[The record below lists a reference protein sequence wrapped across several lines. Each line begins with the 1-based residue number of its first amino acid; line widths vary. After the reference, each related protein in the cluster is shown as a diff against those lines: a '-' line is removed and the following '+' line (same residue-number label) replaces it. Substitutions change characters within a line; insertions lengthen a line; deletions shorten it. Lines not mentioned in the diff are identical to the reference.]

1 MISQKNVSKNGFRPI
16 KTAKNQFS
24 LSRSCLIAQPVFSSF
39 QLSGSLVDGSNRGGS
54 ITEVSDMTSISG
66 ISGNS
71 GGGIDMVR
79 VSHDSGGNGLLD
91 DGLSLDGDWVRD
103 IVRGIN
109 MDGGWDLN
117 DPLGVEGSIKRG
129 INLALNEDGILDIVD
144 FSLGLD
150 NGGVDSVGSPEDSW
164 DSDGKMGGG
173 WLVDPGGI
181 SGHIA
186 GLSKVHLLGDN
197 WGGLVDGG
205 HSSSLGC
212 GGVRGRGSGG
222 GICYWGMGDNGAGGV
237 VLSSVG
243 NWGSDR
249 GCGSKRSC
257 GITKTMNSSK
267 RSCGI
272 TKTVNSSKSKS
283 GIAKVSPS
291 DGHIS
296 GSAESASQN
305 KGKCHK
311 RSHIARNLPLSC

>member
-1 MISQKNVSKNGFRPI
+1 
-16 KTAKNQFS
+16 
-24 LSRSCLIAQPVFSSF
+24 
-39 QLSGSLVDGSNRGGS
+39 VDGSNRGGS
-54 ITEVSDMTSISG
+54 ITEVSSISGMTSISG

-109 MDGGWDLN
+109 MDGGWDL
-117 DPLGVEGSIKRG
+117 DDLLGVEGSIIRG

-205 HSSSLGC
+205 DSSSLGG

-249 GCGSKRSC
+249 GCGSKGGC

-311 RSHIARNLPLSC
+311 RSHIARYLH

>member
-1 MISQKNVSKNGFRPI
+1 M
-16 KTAKNQFS
+16 
-24 LSRSCLIAQPVFSSF
+24 
-39 QLSGSLVDGSNRGGS
+39 GGS
-54 ITEVSDMTSISG
+54 ITEVSSISGISG

-71 GGGIDMVR
+71 GGSIDMVR
-79 VSHDSGGNGLLD
+79 VSHDSGGDGLLD
-91 DGLSLDGDWVRD
+91 DGLSLDGDWVWD

-109 MDGGWDLN
+109 MDGGWDL
-117 DPLGVEGSIKRG
+117 DDLLGVEGSIIRG

-144 FSLGLD
+144 FSLCLD
-150 NGGVDSVGSPEDSW
+150 NGGVDSVGSSEDSW

-197 WGGLVDGG
+197 WSGLVDGG
-205 HSSSLGC
+205 HSSSLGG

-243 NWGSDR
+243 NWTSDR
-249 GCGSKRSC
+249 GCGSKRGCS
-257 GITKTMNSSK
+257 ITKTMNSSK

-311 RSHIARNLPLSC
+311 RSHIARYLH

>member
-1 MISQKNVSKNGFRPI
+1 
-16 KTAKNQFS
+16 
-24 LSRSCLIAQPVFSSF
+24 
-39 QLSGSLVDGSNRGGS
+39 
-54 ITEVSDMTSISG
+54 
-66 ISGNS
+66 
-71 GGGIDMVR
+71 
-79 VSHDSGGNGLLD
+79 
-91 DGLSLDGDWVRD
+91 
-103 IVRGIN
+103 
-109 MDGGWDLN
+109 
-117 DPLGVEGSIKRG
+117 
-129 INLALNEDGILDIVD
+129 
-144 FSLGLD
+144 
-150 NGGVDSVGSPEDSW
+150 
-164 DSDGKMGGG
+164 MGGG

-205 HSSSLGC
+205 HSSSLGG
-212 GGVRGRGSGG
+212 GGVRGRGSRG

-243 NWGSDR
+243 NWGCD
-249 GCGSKRSC
+249 
-257 GITKTMNSSK
+257 ITKTMNSSK

-311 RSHIARNLPLSC
+311 RS